1 MDRKDTAIKSYV
13 NLKQNHQKNIL
24 SYVFITSSMNI
35 IYLIVSRVPF
45 AQNVSQI
52 NLNYWNSWN

>member
-52 NLNYWNSWN
+52 NLNY